1 MPNETNIYS
10 TETII
15 AITSA
20 LAAVV
25 SAIYAWRAS
34 TISKEAL
41 RLSQLDF
48 KERHGDIRP
57 YLIDSMTWLSQTG
70 DRYYSAACL
79 FSNTSTSPITI
90 SRIELILHIYNQS
103 GESAKI
109 KVDPIQVEIQLP
121 MNVPQLNGQI
131 NLMPRTSIS
140 GWLTFKIPKH
150 IATTK
155 RVDRYEIV
163 GIDSMD
169 KIVSIDAYVVTQVEI
184 A

>member
-1 MPNETNIYS
+1 MPNGTNIYS

-15 AITSA
+15 ALTSA
-20 LAAVV
+20 LAAVA

-34 TISKEAL
+34 RIAKEAL

-48 KERHGDIRP
+48 KERHGDIHP
-57 YLIDSMTWLSQTG
+57 YLINSMTWLSQAK
-70 DRYYSAACL
+70 DRHYSAACL

-90 SRIELILHIYNQS
+90 SSIELILHIYNPS
-103 GESAKI
+103 RESAKI
-109 KVDPIQVEIQLP
+109 KVDPVQVEIQLP
-121 MNVPQLNGQI
+121 MNIPQLNGQI
-131 NLMPRTSIS
+131 NLLPRTSIS

-155 RVDRYEIV
+155 RVDRYEISGV
-163 GIDSMD
+163 DSMG
-169 KIVSIDAYVVTQVEI
+169 KRIAIDAHVVEQVEV

>member
-1 MPNETNIYS
+1 MATGTNLYS

-34 TISKEAL
+34 TTAREAL
-41 RLSQLDF
+41 QIAQLDF
-48 KERHGDIRP
+48 KEKHGDVRP
-57 YLIDSMTWLSQTG
+57 YLIDSMTWLTPTG
-70 DRYYSAACL
+70 DRHYSAACL
-79 FSNTSTSPITI
+79 YSNTSTSPITI
-90 SRIELILHIYNQS
+90 STIELVLHIYDPS

-109 KVDPIQVEIQLP
+109 KVDPVQVQMHLP
-121 MNVPQLNGQI
+121 MNLTQFNGQI
-131 NLMPRTSIS
+131 NLAPRTSIS

-150 IATTK
+150 IANTK

-169 KIVSIDAYVVTQVEI
+169 KEVSIAAYVVKQVEL

>member
-1 MPNETNIYS
+1 MANEGNILS

-20 LAAVV
+20 FAAVV

-57 YLIDSMTWLSQTG
+57 YLIDSMTWLSQSG
-70 DRYYSAACL
+70 DRHYSAACL

-90 SRIELILHIYNQS
+90 SSLELILHIYNPS

-109 KVDPIQVEIQLP
+109 KVDPIRVEIQLP
-121 MNVPQLNGQI
+121 MNISQLDGQI
-131 NLMPRTSIS
+131 NLMPRTSVS
-140 GWLTFKIPKH
+140 GWLTFKIPLH

-155 RVDRYEIV
+155 KVDRYEIAGV
-163 GIDSMD
+163 DSMD
-169 KIVSIDAYVVTQVEI
+169 KIVSGIL
-184 A
+184 